1 MSLSWELVLR
11 FSFGRG
17 QRRFTRF
24 VALASLLGMMLGVAA
39 LITVLSVMNGF
50 SGELH
55 KRLLS
60 VTPDMIVVPAD
71 TGPAALE
78 QWVGRAKMLPDVVAA
93 TSFAN
98 GTALLRSGNRSRGV
112 EVAGVSA
119 SGLRDVIDLP
129 AHMIE
134 GDAEILEAVPFSVVI
149 GADLARLLR
158 VEVGDDVD
166 MLLPRLTVSPMGVF
180 PRMRSVRVAGIFAV
194 GAPPDARVVYT
205 SESTARKLFGSAG
218 ERGVQLR
225 LSDRDL
231 APFVGEDLLAMTP
244 DAPRIEDWRSSQ
256 GSLFSAI
263 KMEKI
268 TVGVL
273 LTSVILVAAF
283 NLVSTLTM
291 SVTEKRSDIAILQVL
306 GLTTRHLLAIF
317 LGHGLMLAIIGIASG
332 ALLGV
337 GLAVSV
343 SDLSLWVER
352 VSGAVLFD
360 PAVYYIGGLPSVL
373 MWSDVVAVVLVALL
387 LSVAASVYPA
397 WRASRIPC
405 GGAQL
410 CLSKQYC
417 LPRG

>member
-60 VTPDMIVVPAD
+60 VTPDMVVVPAD
-71 TGPAALE
+71 TRPAALE
-78 QWVGRAKMLPDVVAA
+78 EWVGRAKMLPDVVAA

-112 EVAGVSA
+112 EVAGVSS

-129 AHMIE
+129 LHMIE
-134 GDAEILEAVPFSVVI
+134 GDVEMLEAVPFSVVL

-158 VEVGDDVD
+158 VQVGDNVD

-180 PRMRSVRVAGIFAV
+180 PRIRSVRVAGIFAV

-225 LSDRDL
+225 LADRNL
-231 APFVGEDLLAMTP
+231 ASLVREDLSAMTP
-244 DAPRIEDWRSSQ
+244 DTPRIEDWRSSQ

-317 LGHGLMLAIIGIASG
+317 LGHGLVLAIIGIAAG
-332 ALLGV
+332 ALMGV

-373 MWSDVVAVVLVALL
+373 MWSDVAAVVLVALL

-397 WRASRIPC
+397 WRASRIPP
-405 GGAQL
+405 AEAL
-410 CLSKQYC
+410 NYV
-417 LPRG
+417 

>member
-78 QWVGRAKMLPDVVAA
+78 QWVGRAKMLPDVLAA

-112 EVAGVSA
+112 EVAGISA

-129 AHMIE
+129 LHMIE
-134 GDAEILEAVPFSVVI
+134 GDVEILEAVPFSVVL

-158 VEVGDDVD
+158 VQVGDDVD

-180 PRMRSVRVAGIFAV
+180 PRIRSVRVAGIFAV
-194 GAPPDARVVYT
+194 GAPPDVRVVYT

-225 LSDRDL
+225 LADRNL
-231 APFVGEDLLAMTP
+231 ASLVREDLLAMTP

-306 GLTTRHLLAIF
+306 GLTTRNLLAIF
-317 LGHGLMLAIIGIASG
+317 LGHGLLLAIIGIAAG
-332 ALLGV
+332 ALMGV

-373 MWSDVVAVVLVALL
+373 MWSDVAAVVLVALL
-387 LSVAASVYPA
+387 LSVVASVYPA
-397 WRASRIPC
+397 WRASRIPP
-405 GGAQL
+405 AEAL
-410 CLSKQYC
+410 NYV
-417 LPRG
+417 

>member
-60 VTPDMIVVPAD
+60 VTPDMVVVPAD
-71 TGPAALE
+71 TRPAALE
-78 QWVGRAKMLPDVVAA
+78 EWVGRAKMLPDVVAA

-129 AHMIE
+129 LHMIE
-134 GDAEILEAVPFSVVI
+134 GDVEMLEAVPFSVVL

-158 VEVGDDVD
+158 VQVGDNVD

-180 PRMRSVRVAGIFAV
+180 PRIRSVRVAGIFAV

-225 LSDRDL
+225 LADRNL
-231 APFVGEDLLAMTP
+231 TSLVREDLSAMTP
-244 DAPRIEDWRSSQ
+244 DSPRIEDWRSSQ

-317 LGHGLMLAIIGIASG
+317 LGHGLVLAIIGIAAG
-332 ALLGV
+332 ALMGV

-373 MWSDVVAVVLVALL
+373 MWSDVAAVVLVALL

-397 WRASRIPC
+397 WRASRIPP
-405 GGAQL
+405 AEAL
-410 CLSKQYC
+410 NYV
-417 LPRG
+417 

>member
-60 VTPDMIVVPAD
+60 VTPDMVVVPAD

-78 QWVGRAKMLPDVVAA
+78 QWVGRAEMLPDVVAA

-112 EVAGVSA
+112 EVAGISA

-129 AHMIE
+129 LHMIE
-134 GDAEILEAVPFSVVI
+134 GDVEMLEAVPFSVVL

-158 VEVGDDVD
+158 VQVGDDVD

-180 PRMRSVRVAGIFAV
+180 PRIRSVRVAGIFAV

-225 LSDRDL
+225 LADRNL
-231 APFVGEDLLAMTP
+231 ASLVREDLSAMTP
-244 DAPRIEDWRSSQ
+244 DSPRIEDWRSSQ

-317 LGHGLMLAIIGIASG
+317 LGHGLVLAIIGIAAG
-332 ALLGV
+332 ALMGV

-373 MWSDVVAVVLVALL
+373 MWSDVAAVVLVALL
-387 LSVAASVYPA
+387 LSVVASVYPA
-397 WRASRIPC
+397 WRASRIPP
-405 GGAQL
+405 AEAL
-410 CLSKQYC
+410 NYV
-417 LPRG
+417 

>member
-60 VTPDMIVVPAD
+60 VTPDMVVVPAD

-78 QWVGRAKMLPDVVAA
+78 EWVERAEMLPDVVAA

-98 GTALLRSGNRSRGV
+98 GTALLRLGNRSRGV

-119 SGLRDVIDLP
+119 NGLRDVIDLP
-129 AHMIE
+129 PHMIE

-218 ERGVQLR
+218 EHGVQLR

-244 DAPRIEDWRSSQ
+244 GVPRIEDWRSSQ

-317 LGHGLMLAIIGIASG
+317 LGHGLMLAIVGIASG
-332 ALLGV
+332 ALLGI

-397 WRASRIPC
+397 WRASRVPP
-405 GGAQL
+405 AEAL
-410 CLSKQYC
+410 NYV
-417 LPRG
+417 

>member
-60 VTPDMIVVPAD
+60 VTPDMVVVPAD
-71 TGPAALE
+71 TRPAALE
-78 QWVGRAKMLPDVVAA
+78 EWVGRAKMLPDVVAA

-129 AHMIE
+129 LHMIE
-134 GDAEILEAVPFSVVI
+134 GDVEMLEAVPFSVVL

-158 VEVGDDVD
+158 VQVGDNVD

-180 PRMRSVRVAGIFAV
+180 PRIRSVRVAGIFAV

-225 LSDRDL
+225 LADRNL
-231 APFVGEDLLAMTP
+231 SSLVREDLSAMTP
-244 DAPRIEDWRSSQ
+244 DTPRIEDWRSSQ

-317 LGHGLMLAIIGIASG
+317 LGHGLVLAIIGIAAG
-332 ALLGV
+332 ALMGV

-373 MWSDVVAVVLVALL
+373 MWSDVAAVVLVALL

-397 WRASRIPC
+397 WRASRIPP
-405 GGAQL
+405 AEAL
-410 CLSKQYC
+410 NYV
-417 LPRG
+417 

>member
-60 VTPDMIVVPAD
+60 VTPDMVVVPAD

-78 QWVGRAKMLPDVVAA
+78 EWVGRAEMLPDVVAA

-98 GTALLRSGNRSRGV
+98 GTALLRSGKRSRGV
-112 EVAGVSA
+112 EVAGVSS

-129 AHMIE
+129 LHMIE
-134 GDAEILEAVPFSVVI
+134 GDVEMLEAVPFSVVL

-158 VEVGDDVD
+158 VQVGDNVD

-180 PRMRSVRVAGIFAV
+180 PRIRSVRVAGIFAV

-225 LSDRDL
+225 LADRNL
-231 APFVGEDLLAMTP
+231 ASLVREDLSAMTP
-244 DAPRIEDWRSSQ
+244 DTPRIEDWRSSQ

-317 LGHGLMLAIIGIASG
+317 LGHGLVLAIIGIAAG
-332 ALLGV
+332 ALIGV

-373 MWSDVVAVVLVALL
+373 IWSDVAAVVLVALL

-397 WRASRIPC
+397 WRASRIPP
-405 GGAQL
+405 AEAL
-410 CLSKQYC
+410 NYV
-417 LPRG
+417 

>member
-60 VTPDMIVVPAD
+60 VTPDMVVVPAD

-78 QWVGRAKMLPDVVAA
+78 EWVGRAEMLPDVVAA

-112 EVAGVSA
+112 EVAGVSS

-129 AHMIE
+129 LHMIE
-134 GDAEILEAVPFSVVI
+134 GDVEMLEAVPFSVVL

-158 VEVGDDVD
+158 VQVGDNVD

-180 PRMRSVRVAGIFAV
+180 PRIRSVRVAGIFAV

-205 SESTARKLFGSAG
+205 SEGTARKLFGSAG

-225 LSDRDL
+225 LADRNL
-231 APFVGEDLLAMTP
+231 ASLVREDLSAMTP
-244 DAPRIEDWRSSQ
+244 DTPRIEDWRSSQ

-317 LGHGLMLAIIGIASG
+317 LGHGLVLAIIGIAAG

-373 MWSDVVAVVLVALL
+373 IWSDVAAVVLVALL
-387 LSVAASVYPA
+387 LSLAASVYPA
-397 WRASRIPC
+397 WRASRIPP
-405 GGAQL
+405 AEAL
-410 CLSKQYC
+410 NYV
-417 LPRG
+417 

>member
-1 MSLSWELVLR
+1 MSLFWELVLR

-78 QWVGRAKMLPDVVAA
+78 QWVGRAKMLPDVLAA

-112 EVAGVSA
+112 EVAGISA

-129 AHMIE
+129 LHMIE
-134 GDAEILEAVPFSVVI
+134 GDVEMLEAVPFSVVL

-158 VEVGDDVD
+158 VQVGDDVD

-180 PRMRSVRVAGIFAV
+180 PRIRPVRVAGIFAV

-225 LSDRDL
+225 LADRNL
-231 APFVGEDLLAMTP
+231 ASLVREDLSAMTP
-244 DAPRIEDWRSSQ
+244 DSPRIEDWRSSQ

-306 GLTTRHLLAIF
+306 GLTTRHLLTIF
-317 LGHGLMLAIIGIASG
+317 LGHGLVLAIIGIAAG
-332 ALLGV
+332 ALMGV

-360 PAVYYIGGLPSVL
+360 PAVYYIGGLPSVV
-373 MWSDVVAVVLVALL
+373 MWSDVAAVVLVALL

-397 WRASRIPC
+397 WRASRIPP
-405 GGAQL
+405 AEAL
-410 CLSKQYC
+410 NYV
-417 LPRG
+417 

>member
-60 VTPDMIVVPAD
+60 VTPDMVVVPAD
-71 TGPAALE
+71 KGPAALE
-78 QWVGRAKMLPDVVAA
+78 EWVGRAEMLPDVVAA

-129 AHMIE
+129 LHMIE
-134 GDAEILEAVPFSVVI
+134 GDVEMLEAVPFSVVL

-158 VEVGDDVD
+158 VQVGDNVD

-180 PRMRSVRVAGIFAV
+180 PRIRSVRVAGIFAV

-225 LSDRDL
+225 LADRNLASLVRADL
-231 APFVGEDLLAMTP
+231 SAMTP
-244 DAPRIEDWRSSQ
+244 DSPRIEDWRSSQ

-317 LGHGLMLAIIGIASG
+317 LGHGLVLAIIGIAAG
-332 ALLGV
+332 ALMGV

-373 MWSDVVAVVLVALL
+373 IWSDVAAVVLVALL

-397 WRASRIPC
+397 WRASRIPP
-405 GGAQL
+405 AEAL
-410 CLSKQYC
+410 NYV
-417 LPRG
+417 

>member
-60 VTPDMIVVPAD
+60 VTPDMVVVPAD

-78 QWVGRAKMLPDVVAA
+78 EWVGRAEMLPDVVAA

-112 EVAGVSA
+112 EVAGVSS

-129 AHMIE
+129 LHMIE
-134 GDAEILEAVPFSVVI
+134 GDVEMLEAVPFSVVL

-158 VEVGDDVD
+158 VQVGDNVD

-180 PRMRSVRVAGIFAV
+180 PRIRSVRVAGIFAV

-205 SESTARKLFGSAG
+205 SESTARKLFGSAR

-225 LSDRDL
+225 LADRNL
-231 APFVGEDLLAMTP
+231 ASLVREDLSAMTP
-244 DAPRIEDWRSSQ
+244 DTPRIEDWRSSQ

-317 LGHGLMLAIIGIASG
+317 LGHGLVLAIIGIAAG
-332 ALLGV
+332 ALMGV

-373 MWSDVVAVVLVALL
+373 MWSDVAAVVLVALL

-397 WRASRIPC
+397 WRASRIPP
-405 GGAQL
+405 AEAL
-410 CLSKQYC
+410 NYV
-417 LPRG
+417 

>member
-129 AHMIE
+129 LHMIE
-134 GDAEILEAVPFSVVI
+134 GDVEMLEAVPFSVVL

-158 VEVGDDVD
+158 VQVGDDVD

-180 PRMRSVRVAGIFAV
+180 PRIRPVRVAGIFAV

-205 SESTARKLFGSAG
+205 SEGTARKLLGSAG

-225 LSDRDL
+225 LADRNL
-231 APFVGEDLLAMTP
+231 ASLVREDLSAMTP
-244 DAPRIEDWRSSQ
+244 DSPRIEDWRSSQ

-317 LGHGLMLAIIGIASG
+317 LGHGLVLAIIGMPQ
-332 ALLGV
+332 AL
-337 GLAVSV
+337 
-343 SDLSLWVER
+343 
-352 VSGAVLFD
+352 
-360 PAVYYIGGLPSVL
+360 
-373 MWSDVVAVVLVALL
+373 
-387 LSVAASVYPA
+387 
-397 WRASRIPC
+397 
-405 GGAQL
+405 
-410 CLSKQYC
+410 
-417 LPRG
+417 